1 MAKQA
6 GQKSLYKIDFV
17 RKIDTTVQQ
26 LQQRNYAGFDT
37 KFVFEEAPFCGWALG
52 GGFLKV
58 MDGGS
63 DIREEPAP
71 IIENEEALITGFD
84 IKFFLKQRTLV
95 QRTNDSLF
103 RFGNYF

>member
-58 MDGGS
+58 IDARPLLGKNPRHTIENKM
-63 DIREEPAP
+63 P
-71 IIENEEALITGFD
+71 IITGP
-84 IKFFLKQRTLV
+84 
-95 QRTNDSLF
+95 NNSLF
-103 RFGNYF
+103 